1 MEKIDKS
8 EVERARAGRDSYS
21 GMRLPELM
29 ELRPE
34 EYRKI
39 AKVVSDP
46 KEQAVALRW
55 VLRGRSVAWAIMK
68 VEVAREAK
76 EHFRAGDELSPVVRE
91 IIGY

>member
-1 MEKIDKS
+1 MKKIDRS
-8 EVERARAGRDSYS
+8 EVQKARAGRDAYS
-21 GMRLPELM
+21 SMRLPELM

-55 VLRGRSVAWAIMK
+55 VLRGRTVAWAVTK

-76 EHFRAGDELSPVVRE
+76 ERFRPGEHSPEVRE
-91 IIGY
+91 ILGF

>member
-1 MEKIDKS
+1 MEK
-8 EVERARAGRDSYS
+8 ARAGHDAYS
-21 GMRLPELM
+21 KMRLPELM

-39 AKVVSDP
+39 SKVVSDP

-55 VLRGRSVAWAIMK
+55 VLRGRTVAWAIVK

-76 EHFRAGDELSPVVRE
+76 ERFRPGNELSPEVRE